1 VASPLVMAMH
11 GSCVECND
19 VRLTHRGFC
28 RSTHYLLLRRGGS
41 ATRLDKRRPHRPLRL
56 RCAPPSATSGAIHAR
71 ARESGHSM
79 TSAER
84 SEAREID
91 ARIQR
96 TCRVASPLVMAMRGS
111 CVECNDV
118 RLTHR
123 GFCRSTHYLLLRRG
137 VVPHGSTSDARI
149 DRSGFA
155 ALRLRQH
162 PVQSTRERA
171 KAKRTSRP
179 PRIHSEGG
187 RPKRAKAGT

>member
-1 VASPLVMAMH
+1 MRIVAEYSGQSRALV
-11 GSCVECND
+11 
-19 VRLTHRGFC
+19 
-28 RSTHYLLLRRGGS
+28 
-41 ATRLDKRRPHRPLRL
+41 P
-56 RCAPPSATSGAIHAR
+56 CAVAAAAAPSGAIHAR
-71 ARESGHSM
+71 ASESGHSM

-162 PVQSTRERA
+162 PAHSTPE
-171 KAKRTSRP
+171 
-179 PRIHSEGG
+179 
-187 RPKRAKAGT
+187 RAKAGTQGRARSEAKRERLMRGFSGRAVWHHLW